1 MSRKRNTTVHT
12 PTSTGRLDRLIIR
25 GARVNNLKN
34 ISLDVPRNSFIVVTG
49 VSGSGKSSLAFDT
62 IYAEGQRRYVE
73 SLSSYARQFLERME
87 KPDVDLIQGMSPA
100 IAIEQKTTSRNPRS
114 TVATTTEV
122 YDYLRLLFGRI
133 GRTICPACGA
143 EVRRDTVTST
153 VDRLLQEQDGTKL
166 VVTFPLPGHSGRTL
180 QEEVAVLKQRGFF
193 RLWKDGSLIDVEKEP
208 VPGKSKKGMA
218 VVVDR
223 LVVRRDDRDFRT
235 RLADSVQTAFAEGDG
250 HVTAEFPD
258 QSTSLHFTQHT
269 ECANDG
275 TRFEEP
281 DPRMFSFNNPVG
293 ACPQCQGFGRSIGID
308 MDLVVPDPGKSLRQ
322 GAIIPWTF
330 PRWREYY
337 MDLLRAAAKNNLPL
351 DVPWRDLDESHRS
364 LIKTGGEGFDGLDAF
379 FQYIEK
385 RAYKLHYRAFL
396 SRFRGYTTWSLC
408 QGSRLRQEALNI
420 RVVGKS
426 IRDTGRMT
434 IEEASAFFATID
446 LTPGEHEVARRI
458 VDELRKR
465 LRFLV
470 QVGIG
475 YLTLDRLSMTLSGGE
490 SQRIN
495 LATSLGS
502 ALMGSLYVLDEPSI
516 GLHPRDSQKLI
527 AILKSLR
534 DLGNTVMVVEH
545 DEEMMRAADVL
556 VDLGPRAGEQ
566 GGEVVF
572 CGTMKELRER
582 GEGLTADYLA
592 GRKEIPIPA
601 RRRPDSESSIFIR
614 GASENNLKSVDV
626 RIPLQMFVCITGVSG
641 SGKSTLVHDVLYAG
655 LQKMKGGFEG
665 SVGKV
670 RSIEGGERVDKVEL
684 VDQSPIG
691 RSPRSN
697 PITYIKVFDLIRD
710 ILASQPAS
718 KVRGFK
724 PGHFSFNVPG
734 GRCETCEGD
743 GVQRIEMQFLA
754 DLYLTCEVCKG
765 RRFKQ
770 EVLDVRYR
778 GKNIDDILRMT
789 VTEAIAF
796 FSAAPNG
803 LRVAKRLGVL
813 SAVGLGY
820 LRLGQPATTLSGGE
834 AQRIK
839 LAHHLTASDD
849 LQHGLFIFD
858 EPTTGLHLDD
868 IATLLRCFDAL
879 LQAGHSLIVI
889 EHNMHVVKSADF
901 VIDLGPEAGDQGGEG
916 VVTGTPEEV
925 ARHPRSYTG
934 QFLRELL
941 GGEPPRRSVSQ
952 EIDAARLR
960 RGGGRKG

>member
-1 MSRKRNTTVHT
+1 MPRSRTSATPPTT
-12 PTSTGRLDRLIIR
+12 GKLERLIIR

-34 ISLDVPRNSFIVVTG
+34 ISIDVPRNTLIVVTG

-62 IYAEGQRRYVE
+62 VYAEGQRRYVE

-133 GRTICPACGA
+133 GRTVCPLCGT
-143 EVRRDTVTST
+143 EIHRDSVSST
-153 VDRLLQEQDGTKL
+153 VDRLLQEPDGTKAL
-166 VVTFPLPGHSGRTL
+166 ITFPLPGHPGRSL

-193 RLWKDGSLIDVEKEP
+193 RLWKDGAFIDTDQGS
-208 VPGKSKKGMA
+208 VPGKSKKGIS
-218 VVVDR
+218 VVADR
-223 LVVRRDDRDFRT
+223 IVLRRDDRDVRT
-235 RLADSVQTAFAEGDG
+235 RLADSIQTAFVEGDG
-250 HVTAEFPD
+250 HVTVEMSD
-258 QSTSLHFTQHT
+258 RKTSLHFTQHM
-269 ECANDG
+269 ECPNDG

-293 ACPQCQGFGRSIGID
+293 ACPECQGFGRAIGID
-308 MDLVVPDPGKSLRQ
+308 MDLVVPDPAKSLRQ
-322 GAIIPWTF
+322 GAIVPWTF

-337 MDLLRAAAKNNLPL
+337 LDILRSASRNGLPL
-351 DVPWRDLDESHRS
+351 DVPWRDLSPEHQNLVR
-364 LIKTGGEGFDGLDAF
+364 KGGEGFDGLDAYF
-379 FQYIEK
+379 RYIEK
-385 RAYKLHYRAFL
+385 RAYKLHYRVFL
-396 SRFRGYTTWSLC
+396 SRFRGYTTC
-408 QGSRLRQEALNI
+408 TQCGGSRLRKEALNL
-420 RVVGKS
+420 RVADRT
-426 IRDTGRMT
+426 IYDLTRMT
-434 IEEASAFFATID
+434 IEDAESFFTGLELSKTDREI
-446 LTPGEHEVARRI
+446 ARRI
-458 VDELRKR
+458 VDELQKR

-527 AILKSLR
+527 TILRSLR

-545 DEEMMRAADVL
+545 DEEMMRSADVL
-556 VDLGPRAGEQ
+556 IDLGPKAGEL

-572 CGTMKELRER
+572 SGSLAELAER
-582 GEGLTADYLA
+582 GEGLTADYLS
-592 GRKEIPIPA
+592 GRKQIAVPTK
-601 RRRPDSESSIFIR
+601 RRPDSESSIFIR
-614 GASENNLKSVDV
+614 GAAENNLKSVDV

-641 SGKSTLVHDVLYAG
+641 SGKSTLVHNVLYAG

-670 RSIEGGERVDKVEL
+670 RSIEGGDRVERVEL

-710 ILASQPAS
+710 LMAAQPAS

-754 DLYLTCEVCKG
+754 DLYLTCETCKG

-789 VTEAIAF
+789 VSEAIAF
-796 FSAAPNG
+796 FSASADG
-803 LRVAKRLGVL
+803 QRVAKRLGVL
-813 SAVGLGY
+813 ADVGLGY

-839 LAHHLTASDD
+839 LAHYLSGSDD
-849 LQHGLFIFD
+849 QGHALFIFD

-868 IATLLRCFDAL
+868 IATLLRCFEAL

-901 VIDLGPEAGDQGGEG
+901 VIDLGPEAGEKGGEV

-925 ARHPRSYTG
+925 ARHPRSHTG
-934 QFLRELL
+934 RYLRELL
-941 GGEPPRRSVSQ
+941 GTATERLAATRARAGTKR
-952 EIDAARLR
+952 ID
-960 RGGGRKG
+960 RKG